1 MNKYEELF
9 GDIYNKT
16 TSGEIKWKQIRKD
29 AHSDLIFNP
38 DLSFRQYAGTY
49 NKGNDKYEVIFVE
62 KKADDPEHDFV
73 YQKYMPEILI
83 IDESN
88 ELLVTLTDSVI
99 DKGQMIDL
107 VNEIEQKNDKVK
119 KLLG

>member
-9 GDIYNKT
+9 EDISDKT
-16 TSGEIKWKQIRKD
+16 ASGEIKWRQIRKD
-29 AHSDLIFNP
+29 AHSDLIFNS
-38 DLSFRQYAGTY
+38 DMSFRQYSGKYKKNEDT
-49 NKGNDKYEVIFVE
+49 YEVVFVE

-83 IDESN
+83 IGEGN

-99 DKGQMIDL
+99 DRGQMINL
-107 VNEIEQKNDKVK
+107 VREIEETNDKVK